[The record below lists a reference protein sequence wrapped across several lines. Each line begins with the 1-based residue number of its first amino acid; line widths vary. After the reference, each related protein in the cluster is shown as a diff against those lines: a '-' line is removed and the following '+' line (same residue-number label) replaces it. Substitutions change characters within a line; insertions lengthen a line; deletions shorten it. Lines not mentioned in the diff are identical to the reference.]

1 MSDCCAPV
9 GPPTLAGF
17 LTFVRDVMGVT
28 EAQLPDNSPYLALSF
43 CTAKEIVNKVIRQA
57 SKFLYNQAVYNLA
70 ASNLLYFAQDPVP
83 TVPYPPDS
91 DSDVGY
97 FAYMRQT
104 FNILGFVS
112 GVINAAADESTSESM
127 VVPDAFKEF
136 TVANLQ
142 QLKDPYGRYYLGIA
156 QSYGPAV
163 WGLS

>member
-1 MSDCCAPV
+1 MTDCVAP
-9 GPPTLAGF
+9 GSPTLAGF
-17 LTFVRDVMGVT
+17 LDFVRNVMGVT
-28 EAQLPDNSPYLALSF
+28 VEQLPSDSVYLTLAY
-43 CTAKEIVNKVIRQA
+43 CTSKEIVNVVIKQA
-57 SKFLYNQAVYNLA
+57 SKLLYNQAVYNLA
-70 ASNLLYFAQDPVP
+70 ASNLLYFAQDPIP

-91 DSDVGY
+91 DSEVGY
-97 FAYMRQT
+97 FSYMRER

-156 QSYGPAV
+156 QSYGPSA
-163 WGLS
+163 WGLT